1 MTRHGMVDTSSCL
14 TGQRHDLAP
23 RAIQPGTS
31 YAFCALSSPPV
42 RVGPVHTDPGTR
54 VSVSGRAAGPALQNT
69 VSPPTLHVS
78 MFLTSPQETRRSGLQ
93 SPPTSGMKEGNQNI
107 FRTSSECSQGLRA
120 LTYWLIQFSRCS
132 CAGNINP
139 APRNRG
145 SDGQRDL
152 VQVTRAE
159 QGSDQPGS
167 GKPPPVSHCSVITA
181 CLPSSIPSLAHANI
195 FKAPALCCE
204 LSLAEG

>member
-31 YAFCALSSPPV
+31 YAFCALLFLLY
-42 RVGPVHTDPGTR
+42 GWGQHTHPGIR

-78 MFLTSPQETRRSGLQ
+78 MFLTSPQETRLSGLQ

-107 FRTSSECSQGLRA
+107 FRTSSECSRSRA
-120 LTYWLIQFSRCS
+120 LKHTGSSSPSPMLLCWEYK
-132 CAGNINP
+132 
-139 APRNRG
+139 PRTQKPRVRWAATG
-145 SDGQRDL
+145 PGHWRSKDL
-152 VQVTRAE
+152 TR
-159 QGSDQPGS
+159 PGS
-167 GKPPPVSHCSVITA
+167 GKPPPSVTA
-181 CLPSSIPSLAHANI
+181 VL
-195 FKAPALCCE
+195 
-204 LSLAEG
+204 